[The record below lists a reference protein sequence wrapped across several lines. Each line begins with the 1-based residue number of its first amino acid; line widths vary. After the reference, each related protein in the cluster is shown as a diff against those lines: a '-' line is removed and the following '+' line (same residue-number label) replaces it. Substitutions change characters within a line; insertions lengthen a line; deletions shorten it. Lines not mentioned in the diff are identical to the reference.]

1 MARHNSSCVKSCA
14 AARRHAKAR
23 YRRGLSECGSLSNK
37 SFAAGCW
44 RTPRV
49 GNAQNR
55 VPVRQAATADG
66 HCFDTR
72 LVWVS

>member
-1 MARHNSSCVKSCA
+1 MARHNSSCVNSCA

-44 RTPRV
+44 RTPGV
-49 GNAQNR
+49 GDAQNR
-55 VPVRQAATADG
+55 VPVRKAATTG
-66 HCFDTR
+66 LSHLHTR
-72 LVWVS
+72 LV